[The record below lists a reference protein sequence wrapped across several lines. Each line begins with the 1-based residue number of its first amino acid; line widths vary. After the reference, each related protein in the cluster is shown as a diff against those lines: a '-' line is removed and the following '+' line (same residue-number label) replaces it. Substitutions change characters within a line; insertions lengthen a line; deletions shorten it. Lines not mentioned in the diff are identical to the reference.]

1 METMEI
7 KEAVDKNLLAE
18 QLDCIM
24 TSKYVCIHNVLE
36 NEIYDKCVVLQS
48 LFLLK
53 VIQVKVPIGPH
64 ETIFLKF
71 LYSRD
76 RQR

>member
-1 METMEI
+1 MEI

-36 NEIYDKCVVLQS
+36 E
-48 LFLLK
+48 
-53 VIQVKVPIGPH
+53 
-64 ETIFLKF
+64 
-71 LYSRD
+71 
-76 RQR
+76 